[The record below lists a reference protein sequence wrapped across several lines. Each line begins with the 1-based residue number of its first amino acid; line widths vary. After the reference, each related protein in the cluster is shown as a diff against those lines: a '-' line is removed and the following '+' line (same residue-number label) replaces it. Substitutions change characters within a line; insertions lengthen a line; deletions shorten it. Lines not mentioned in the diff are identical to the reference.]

1 MRVGVQLAP
10 LEPPLPLDE
19 DEDVDVPVVV
29 DDVEP
34 LEPVEEV
41 DVELLVED
49 AVVEPELELLELAGL
64 EAHAANIASASQET
78 TRSKERGMRPFG
90 DARA

>member
-10 LEPPLPLDE
+10 LEPSLPFDE

-64 EAHAANIASASQET
+64 EAHAANIASASQGT